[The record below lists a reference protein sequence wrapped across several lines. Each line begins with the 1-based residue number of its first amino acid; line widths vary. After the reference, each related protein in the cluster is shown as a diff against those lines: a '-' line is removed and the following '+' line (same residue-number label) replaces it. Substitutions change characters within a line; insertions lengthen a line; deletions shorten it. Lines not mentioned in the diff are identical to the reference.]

1 MLNFKSSS
9 IIFISLFILFLFPI
23 YFFLNYIYKTSDR
36 AEYLL
41 EFIYKIE
48 NLAKNDVLNQY
59 ISWLDVNDLYFF
71 ENEFYK
77 IHDKSYDNQGL
88 AEYNNSIKNLEI
100 IIDEPKRILRIIF
113 EIKKLEDVSSIR
125 KIVSETIIKRT
136 HDIISKR
143 NDLDFILDSLVKK
156 NYACESMLKDL
167 KDIKESFSIEQKKT
181 GSYIDLL
188 STLMACEKSV
198 SENNALQKRISK
210 MKFSNLEN
218 EMFSNNLYSS
228 ITRINSYDF
237 LGLKDYNFYILT
249 PILAIFFSFLLTFI
263 IILISFFW
271 KLKETLD

>member
-48 NLAKNDVLNQY
+48 NLPKNDILNQY

-88 AEYNNSIKNLEI
+88 AEYNDSIKNLEI

-113 EIKKLEDVSSIR
+113 EIKKLEDVSIIR

-143 NDLDFILDSLVKK
+143 NDLEFILDSLVKK

-181 GSYIDLL
+181 ESYIDLL
-188 STLMACEKSV
+188 STLMECEKSV
-198 SENNALQKRISK
+198 SETNALQDRIAK
-210 MKFSNLEN
+210 MKFSNFEN
-218 EMFSNNLYSS
+218 DVFSNNLYSS